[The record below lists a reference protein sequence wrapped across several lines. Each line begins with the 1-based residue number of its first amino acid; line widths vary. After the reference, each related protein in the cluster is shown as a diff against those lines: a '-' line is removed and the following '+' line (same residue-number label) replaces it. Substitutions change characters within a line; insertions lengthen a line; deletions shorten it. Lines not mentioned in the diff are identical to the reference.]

1 MLLTIHAM
9 KIFVRAVET
18 NSFVGAAR
26 SLLIDPT
33 AVGRAIK
40 ALEVELGI
48 LLFARSTRSLK
59 LTADGALFYRDSVE
73 ILEKLARAKSQFGVD
88 KATPHGRLKIGLA
101 PGVSRRLLLR
111 AMPSFQQQYPK
122 IVAVLLSVDDA
133 AEVGDKG
140 VDVLIRGRSL
150 RQRGGQHPEPQGL
163 VVRKLAQPQYVIC
176 ASPEYLD
183 RAGTPRAP
191 TDLLQHA
198 CIAHLTLERDI
209 HDEWLFAKSHVRQKI
224 RFAPKLMI
232 QGIDGLREASV
243 AGCGIM
249 RMVAWNV
256 EEELR
261 SRKLVR
267 VLSDWE
273 CTGTPSTVAVY
284 RKTRPMLPKVSV
296 IVRHLAEA
304 FQRYNR
310 QSEAWS

>member
-1 MLLTIHAM
+1 MRVTLHA
-9 KIFVRAVET
+9 INVFVRAVEA

-33 AVGRAIK
+33 AVSRAIK
-40 ALEVELGI
+40 TLETELGA
-48 LLFARSTRSLK
+48 LLFARSTRTLK
-59 LTADGALFYRDSVE
+59 LTTDGARFYRDCIEVLGRLERATSHFRADGAP
-73 ILEKLARAKSQFGVD
+73 
-88 KATPHGRLKIGLA
+88 PHGRLKIGMA
-101 PGVSRRLLLR
+101 PGMPQRLLLR
-111 AMPSFQQQYPK
+111 AMPSFQKQYPQ
-122 IVAVLLSVDDA
+122 IEVVLLRVNDA

-163 VVRKLAQPQYVIC
+163 VVRKLVQPRYIIC
-176 ASPEYLD
+176 ASPDYLD
-183 RAGTPRAP
+183 RAGTPRVP

-198 CIAHLTLERDI
+198 CIAHVTLERDI
-209 HDEWLFAKSHVRQKI
+209 HDEWQFAKSHARQKV

-232 QGIDGLREASV
+232 QGIDGLRDASI
-243 AGCGIM
+243 AGCGII

-256 EEELR
+256 EEEIR

-267 VLSDWE
+267 ILSDWE
-273 CTGTPSTVAVY
+273 CMGAPPTVAIY
-284 RKTRPMLPKVSV
+284 RKTRPMLPQVSV

-310 QSEAWS
+310 QSEVRA